1 MEVALSPLEFARRTR
16 ALYGERLALVDGALR
31 LTYAQFF
38 ARCDRW
44 SAALQRLGV
53 QPGDRV
59 AYIAPNTHAQ
69 LESFYAVPQIGAVLV
84 PINYRLSPAEF
95 AYIIGHSGA
104 TVLCAHEDYLEG
116 LDAIREELPGVRHF
130 VALEGTRGGLRAQGA
145 PSEPAEPGWHD
156 YEALLAAAPLAFSR
170 PPVEE
175 NDLLTINYTSGT
187 TSRPKG
193 VMITHRNAYLNVVG
207 TLLHVPMQM
216 SDAYLWTL
224 PMFHANGWTF
234 VWSVTAVGAAHICL
248 RRVDPL
254 KVFEAIEAESVSVLC
269 AAPTVLIGVA
279 SAPAEVRSRA
289 PGGVRVVTAGAPP
302 AAATIE
308 RIEGELGWI
317 ITHVYGLT
325 ETAPFITVC
334 EPRPEHDTLS
344 PSERAVLKAR
354 QGVELLTSGELR
366 VVDEQGQDVPRDGVT
381 VGEIVVRGNVVMKGY
396 YNDPEA
402 TAVAFRGGYFHSG
415 DAAVVHPDGYVDIR
429 DRLKDVI
436 ISGGENISSVE
447 VEAELLRHPAVQ
459 EAAVVGLPD
468 TRWGEAPHAFVV
480 LKPGA
485 GTTADEL
492 RTFTRE
498 RLAHFKCPHSFTFV
512 TELPKTATGKIQKF
526 VLRGRRTAIA
536 AQ

>member
-1 MEVALSPLEFARRTR
+1 
-16 ALYGERLALVDGALR
+16 LYPERQALVDGPLR

-38 ARCDRW
+38 DRCDRW

-69 LESFYAVPQIGAVLV
+69 LESFYGVPQAGAVLV
-84 PINYRLSPAEF
+84 PINYRLSTAEF

-104 TVLCAHEDYLEG
+104 TVVCAHEDYLDG
-116 LDAIREELPGVRHF
+116 LDTIRAELPGVRHF
-130 VALEGTRGGLRAQGA
+130 VALEGTR
-145 PSEPAEPGWHD
+145 SGWLD
-156 YEALLAAAPLAFSR
+156 YEALVADAPAAYTR
-170 PPVEE
+170 PAIGE

-193 VMITHRNAYLNVVG
+193 VMITHRNAYMNVVG
-207 TLLHVPMQM
+207 TLLHLPMQM
-216 SDAYLWTL
+216 GDAYLWTL

-234 VWSVTAVGAAHICL
+234 VWSVTAVGAKHVCL
-248 RRVDPL
+248 RKVDP
-254 KVFEAIEAESVSVLC
+254 VRIFESIEAESVSMLC

-279 SAPAEVRSRA
+279 SAPADVRSKARR
-289 PGGVRVVTAGAPP
+289 GLRVVTAGAPP

-308 RIEGELGWI
+308 RIEGELGWT

-334 EPRPEHDTLS
+334 EPRPEHDALS

-354 QGVELLTSGELR
+354 QGVELITSGDLR
-366 VVDEQGQDVPRDGVT
+366 VVDEQGEDVPRDGAT

-402 TAVAFRGGYFHSG
+402 TAVALRGGYFHSG
-415 DAAVVHPDGYVDIR
+415 DAAVVHADGYVDIR

-447 VEAELLRHPAVQ
+447 VEAELLRHPSVQ

-480 LKPGA
+480 LRPGA
-485 GTTADEL
+485 AATADEL

-498 RLAHFKCPHSFTFV
+498 RLAHFKCPHTFTFV

-526 VLRGRRTAIA
+526 VLRGRRAAIA